1 MKESEQSLK
10 ENQHNIGSFTLKLL
24 VSTKHL
30 LWLNCYIF
38 ADFVIW
44 LLGYRIEFFVAILWV
59 ILPAKKLIMSKIKKS
74 QLLPKYKCKVWKY
87 ISVWLN
93 TGVL

>member
-1 MKESEQSLK
+1 MLVMKESEQSLK

-38 ADFVIW
+38 ADFVI
-44 LLGYRIEFFVAILWV
+44 
-59 ILPAKKLIMSKIKKS
+59 
-74 QLLPKYKCKVWKY
+74 
-87 ISVWLN
+87 
-93 TGVL
+93 